1 MPRHLIETTDF
12 SKQEIQK
19 ILDLAEQF
27 LDGKTR
33 NTLKDHIIITIFF
46 ENSTR
51 TLSSFEVATK
61 RLGGSV
67 VRLDVS
73 RSSTSKGETLF
84 DTAANLNAMSPSAI
98 VVRHK
103 SSGVPN
109 ILSRYVSCSI
119 VNGGDGAHAHP
130 TQALL
135 DLLTL
140 KKHLGNLEGK
150 KIAIVGD
157 IKSSRV
163 ANSNIELLSRFGM
176 EVILI
181 GPPHFIPKN
190 QLRHHLYLKEVI
202 DEVDA
207 VMSLRTQTERHNL
220 PVYSSL
226 KDYAN
231 DYCITREML
240 GERDIILLHPGPVHR
255 NIDISDEMLKDP
267 RCKVLEQVTH
277 GVAIR
282 MAVLETLI
290 TQSNTPKVQNFPY
303 F

>member
-27 LDGKTR
+27 LDGKMR